1 MEQSLTIRTD
11 EYAGTHEYL
20 LPGQGLVPYPTLR
33 WAPLFNILQD
43 VLGRPTGFRTRD
55 FLIVFEFAHDVIA
68 VFCTQGRRRGEIV
81 VSTDSRNPH
90 AHLVARVEAAVDEL
104 RDRLAR
110 EAIDAGIPP
119 EDLDGW
125 CAYAEEEED

>member
-1 MEQSLTIRTD
+1 MEQSLTIRTE
-11 EYAGTHEYL
+11 EYTGNHEFL
-20 LPGQGLVPYPTLR
+20 VPGQGLVPYPRLR

-43 VLGRPTGFRTRD
+43 TLGRPTGFRTRD

-90 AHLVARVEAAVDEL
+90 AGLVSKVEAAVDEL

-110 EAIDAGIPP
+110 EAIDAGLPP
-119 EDLDGW
+119 DALDDW
-125 CAYAEEEED
+125 CQSGDEED